1 MELTVTSTIWIDID
15 DILDC
20 LERDFDNDEEY
31 LENCVEAWIGGLDD
45 CDYYLIGEQEMRQI
59 VAEVKKQIIERGQ
72 GIGI

>member
-1 MELTVTSTIWIDID
+1 MELIVTSTIWINID

-31 LENCVEAWIGGLDD
+31 LEDCVKTWIGGLDD
-45 CDYYLIGEQEMRQI
+45 CDYYLIGEREMQQI

-72 GIGI
+72 GAGI